1 MILNYYDGGTTMRRR
16 LPLLPLLILAM
27 LALAGCGS
35 QAATGTSGTTVSG
48 AQSGSGLNPLPSTFS
63 LQNTNGQTVTEA
75 VLKEHPYTMINVWS
89 TTCGYCIKEMPDLQ
103 AAYAENP
110 NPNMGLIGIATDYG
124 NDDDVR
130 QVVADKGVTYPV
142 LITDRQFITDFL
154 GQITAVPATL
164 VVDQSGNV
172 KSVTY
177 GARSKDDFVAL
188 MKAYQ

>member
-1 MILNYYDGGTTMRRR
+1 
-16 LPLLPLLILAM
+16 
-27 LALAGCGS
+27 
-35 QAATGTSGTTVSG
+35 
-48 AQSGSGLNPLPSTFS
+48 
-63 LQNTNGQTVTEA
+63 VTEA